1 MYDGI
6 NSSSESDNSMRIGS
20 GHFLSF
26 NIDRY
31 LNNKENFD
39 ISKIKQLLPMIE
51 EVTRKGK
58 SIDFIPH
65 HLNQP
70 WSHPTN
76 KHHKPSLMCYNLM

>member
-51 EVTRKGK
+51 VSNKKREINWFYTSSSEPALVT
-58 SIDFIPH
+58 S
-65 HLNQP
+65 NQQT
-70 WSHPTN
+70 SQTLSN
-76 KHHKPSLMCYNLM
+76 VL